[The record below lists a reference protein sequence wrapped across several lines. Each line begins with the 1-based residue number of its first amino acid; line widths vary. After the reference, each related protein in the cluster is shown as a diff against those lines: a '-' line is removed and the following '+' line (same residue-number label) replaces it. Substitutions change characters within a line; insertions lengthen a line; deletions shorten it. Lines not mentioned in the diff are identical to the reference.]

1 MIAPRHDGSAR
12 PAVVVVAFD
21 RPGCLER
28 LLRSLERAHYPEGPV
43 PLIISVDGARAGT
56 LRVAN
61 EFQFTHGP
69 KTIIPRETRM
79 GLVAHVM
86 ACGDLAETYGS
97 VVVLEDDLLV
107 SPHFY
112 PWATK
117 ALNFYAGDPA
127 VGGISL
133 YRYSVSESTPAPFE
147 PLDDGSDVHFIQFA
161 SSWGQAWT
169 WEQWRG
175 FREWDT
181 AHTTEEK
188 EALLPGFVQRWT
200 GPGWKRRFIAYL
212 IATDRYFAFPPISL
226 STNFGDPGTS
236 SVTPGLYQVS
246 LERRLRDYRFARL
259 SESRAVYDAYFEI
272 TPPCLETWTDALRGY
287 SYDVDLYGM
296 KSLNHLRSEHVLTT
310 RAGDAVKTFGL
321 SMVPNIANVIDSVA
335 GKQIRL
341 VARASV
347 DPAETKAGLHHSHL
361 ASVVDVVFPRNDS
374 AKTEAAPPYLSLLSV
389 EGRTG
394 DASGIRRSVNA
405 QRHPRRE
412 RMDTV
417 EHVVV
422 GAGFEPG
429 PEDYHERDGP
439 SLAARYGPA
448 ELSGDELILWGLS
461 FVRGEVMGCLPP
473 GSVLAPGALFQI
485 ESIFRAFPSV
495 SWLAGLPGS
504 SSPLRDA
511 STRDSPHT
519 LMSRLRHFGLDWAGV
534 FWRRSLWR
542 QAMAGRDPVRD
553 RSQLWA
559 RMAEEASLQ
568 VAIHVFVS
576 TDPAR
581 LVPPEL
587 PASAPSTPPRARSV
601 SATPPPLPLAP
612 SSSAER
618 RLLRRLLTQ
627 ATEPLF
633 LNDVRG
639 LSFLHT
645 ATHLAPYIRL
655 WDSATGRVTLW
666 HYPQEVR

>member
-1 MIAPRHDGSAR
+1 MIEPRHNGSAM
-12 PAVVVVAFD
+12 PAVVVVAYD

-28 LLRSLERAHYPEGPV
+28 LLLSLERAHYPEGPV
-43 PLIISVDGARAGT
+43 PLIISVDGARTST

-133 YRYSVSESTPAPFE
+133 YRYAVSESTPAPFE

-169 WEQWRG
+169 SEQWRG

-212 IATDRYFAFPPISL
+212 IANDRYFVFPPLSL
-226 STNFGDPGTS
+226 STNFGDPGTN

-246 LERRLRDYRFARL
+246 LERRPRDYRFARP

-296 KSLNHLRSEHVLTT
+296 KSLNHLRSEHVITT

-321 SMVPNIANVIDSVA
+321 SMTPNVANLIEGVA
-335 GKQIRL
+335 GTEIRL
-341 VARASV
+341 IARKNV
-347 DPAETKAGLHHSHL
+347 DPAETKAGLHHSRL
-361 ASVVDVVFPRNDS
+361 ASVANVVFPRTG
-374 AKTEAAPPYLSLLSV
+374 APETEAMRPYLSLLTV
-389 EGRTG
+389 EAQAGEGSR
-394 DASGIRRSVNA
+394 IRRSVNA

-412 RMDTV
+412 RMESV
-417 EHVVV
+417 EHVVI
-422 GAGFEPG
+422 GRGFEPG
-429 PEDYHERDGP
+429 PESYHEWEGP
-439 SLAARYGPA
+439 SLSVRRGSG
-448 ELSGDELILWGLS
+448 ELSGEELILWGFSLT
-461 FVRGEVMGCLPP
+461 RGEVMGCLPP
-473 GSVLAPGALFQI
+473 GVVLTPGALFQV
-485 ESIFRAFPSV
+485 ESIFRAFPSI
-495 SWLAGLPGS
+495 SWLASQQGLSQSLRQAS
-504 SSPLRDA
+504 SRDIPVA
-511 STRDSPHT
+511 ATARHPH
-519 LMSRLRHFGLDWAGV
+519 LELDWAGV
-534 FWRRSLWR
+534 FWRRSLWT
-542 QAMAGRDPVRD
+542 QATAGRNPVRD

-559 RMAEEASLQ
+559 RMAEEGTLQ
-568 VAIHVFVS
+568 VAIHDFVS
-576 TDPAR
+576 ADA
-581 LVPPEL
+581 ESL
-587 PASAPSTPPRARSV
+587 PADAVPRPPSKLRAG
-601 SATPPPLPLAP
+601 
-612 SSSAER
+612 
-618 RLLRRLLTQ
+618 LRRWLTR
-627 ATEPLF
+627 ATEPFF
-633 LNDVRG
+633 LHDASG
-639 LSFLHT
+639 LRLLHT
-645 ATHLAPYIRL
+645 ATHLAPYIAL
-655 WDSATGRVTLW
+655 WDSATGRFNLW
-666 HYPQEVR
+666 HYPPEDSSL